1 MFLVGQEIHN
11 LIKRLF
17 PICRSITGKGVRKTL
32 NIIKEYVPELKIESI
47 KSKTKCFDWE
57 VPLEWDIEEAYIED
71 SNGNK
76 IIDFKNHNLHVVNYS
91 IAIDKKLSF
100 EELDSHLHYRK
111 DLPEAIPYVTSY
123 YKPYWGFCLSYNQ
136 YKKLNRNG
144 KYRVYIKSK
153 HFEGELN
160 YGEVII
166 EGNSKKEIFF
176 STYICHPSL
185 ANDNLSGPALATFL
199 INYVKSLKNRKYT
212 YRFIFIPETIGSIC
226 YLSKNLKIL
235 KENVIAGFVLTCV
248 GDEGKFSYIPSRYG
262 NTLADKVVLNL
273 LNYEIKNYIKYT
285 YLDRGSDERQYCW
298 PGIDLPVCLVTKS
311 KFGCYKEYHTSLDN
325 LDFVT
330 PKGLE
335 ESYNFYKKVIDVLE
349 NNEKYVAT
357 TLGEPQM
364 GKRGLYN
371 HISHTGRKGLS
382 KLLID
387 FLVYADG
394 KNDLIDIANI
404 IGESAYKLIEIKNIL
419 KNYKLI
425 KVL

>member
-1 MFLVGQEIHN
+1 MISTRFGFI
-11 LIKRLF
+11 F
-17 PICRSITGKGVRKTL
+17 
-32 NIIKEYVPELKIESI
+32 
-47 KSKTKCFDWE
+47 
-57 VPLEWDIEEAYIED
+57 
-71 SNGNK
+71 
-76 IIDFKNHNLHVVNYS
+76 
-91 IAIDKKLSF
+91 
-100 EELDSHLHYRK
+100 

-199 INYVKSLKNRKYT
+199 INYVKSLNNRKYT

-226 YLSKNLKIL
+226 YLSKNLKTL

-273 LNYEIKNYIKYT
+273 LDYEVQDYIKYT

-325 LDFVT
+325 LNFVT

-349 NNEKYVAT
+349 NNEKYITT

-364 GKRGLYN
+364 GKRGLYH
-371 HISHTGRKGLS
+371 HISHIGRKGLS
-382 KLLID
+382 KLLLN

-394 KNDLIDIANI
+394 RNDLIDIANI
-404 IGESAYKLIEIKNIL
+404 LGKSAYKLIEVKNIL